1 MDIMCA
7 SRLCV
12 KASAEYSITFN
23 LVIPESQS
31 PGVMALR
38 FLNLSKSAFLQ
49 KAFKRLFRVEAKNV
63 VKRALFDAYYLKTE
77 STYSITMK
85 AFKIVTKLLPND
97 WIVSMIK

>member
-1 MDIMCA
+1 MLP
-7 SRLCV
+7 R
-12 KASAEYSITFN
+12 N
-23 LVIPESQS
+23 IPIQRH
-31 PGVMALR
+31 L
-38 FLNLSKSAFLQ
+38 
-49 KAFKRLFRVEAKNV
+49 KRLFRVEAKNV